1 MAGNLFLQKI
11 LRAYFPGYSSKHALP
26 LKHLKAAHA
35 LMSCRTKDQGHSL
48 YVCPDDNTELQINH
62 SCRHRSCPACAAR
75 KQTQWLTQQQQK
87 LLPCAHYHMVFTL
100 PHEYQLLWQYNAA
113 WFSKTLFRACQ
124 ETLLELLG
132 DPKYL
137 GVQPGII
144 MALHT
149 WGRQLNLHPHLHCL
163 VTAGGMDKQEKW
175 KSVAD
180 EFMLPIRVVKAV
192 YRGKVQ
198 AMIKQALNEQGL
210 VLPPGQSVS
219 QVMQIVQP
227 LYKKSWS
234 VRIQPPYSYGE
245 GVIHYLARYLSGG
258 PLKAQQLI
266 HADHRQIVFRYHDH
280 RTGQTKS
287 FRLSKDEFLRRIFL
301 HVPEPG
307 QHTVRHYGLY
317 SAASKA
323 VESAKAQLEDALG
336 MTNSENKTLAKREEK
351 PVECPCCGVVMEL
364 VFQVYKSLKK
374 GNSYIKSMT
383 PKHRARFVQ
392 HTVQADAIT
401 AVPP

>member
-1 MAGNLFLQKI
+1 
-11 LRAYFPGYSSKHALP
+11 
-26 LKHLKAAHA
+26 
-35 LMSCRTKDQGHSL
+35 
-48 YVCPDDNTELQINH
+48 
-62 SCRHRSCPACAAR
+62 
-75 KQTQWLTQQQQK
+75 
-87 LLPCAHYHMVFTL
+87 MVFTL
-100 PHEYQLLWQYNAA
+100 PHEYQLLWQYNTA

-124 ETLLELLG
+124 ETLLELLS

-163 VTAGGMDKQEKW
+163 VTAGGMDKQGEW
-175 KSVAD
+175 KSVTD
-180 EFMLPIRVVKAV
+180 EFILPIRVVKAV

-198 AMIKQALNEQGL
+198 AMIKQALNEQL
-210 VLPPGQSVS
+210 LTLPPQQSLS
-219 QVMQIVQP
+219 QVLQTAQQ

-280 RTGQTKS
+280 RTGQTRGL
-287 FRLSKDEFLRRIFL
+287 RLSKDEFLRRIFL

-323 VESAKAQLEDALG
+323 VAGAKAQLEIALG
-336 MTNSENKTLAKREEK
+336 MTNSENKQLAKQEEK

-364 VFQVYKSLKK
+364 VFQVYRSLKK
-374 GNSYIKSMT
+374 GNSHIKSMP
-383 PKHRARFVQ
+383 PKHGARFVQ
-392 HTVQADAIT
+392 TPFKLTPSLQCL
-401 AVPP
+401 PECQ